1 MTWASPALGR
11 GLLGGSLTGQVLTVF
26 LSWFWQPALNS
37 AAGTSLA
44 WWMFSL
50 VYSDS
55 KSEPGGTA
63 RLSVTALQ
71 AHRGRTV
78 LTSAVSL
85 CRNHRKCALLPLVLR
100 LTRLSSNKVHFPVL
114 SSHLLVARD
123 FPHFLI
129 WEKSVQSNT
138 TGHVLPAVSVVG
150 GQPWCLWLWTVFSPR
165 SLIYFSFPWWPRIT
179 VLK

>member
-1 MTWASPALGR
+1 MTWASPTLGR
-11 GLLGGSLTGQVLTVF
+11 GLLAGSLTGQVLTVL

-44 WWMFSL
+44 WWMFTL

-55 KSEPGGTA
+55 KSEQGETA
-63 RLSVTALQ
+63 RLSVSALQ
-71 AHRGRTV
+71 AHRGCMV

-85 CRNHRKCALLPLVLR
+85 CRNHRKCASLPLVLL
-100 LTRLSSNKVHFPVL
+100 LTRLSFSKVHFPVL

-138 TGHVLPAVSVVG
+138 TGHVLPVIFYCGRTAMELVAVDYLFS
-150 GQPWCLWLWTVFSPR
+150 QISCLLFFS
-165 SLIYFSFPWWPRIT
+165 LMT
-179 VLK
+179 